1 METVKIHFD
10 KIKMCLLQLLQ
21 LKNFF
26 LTIFLTFMLVCSI
39 TKSAVAYFV
48 LGKCN
53 SSDVFLLKSVEV

>member
-10 KIKMCLLQLLQ
+10 KIIVFVTAVTAK
-21 LKNFF
+21 KKI